1 MSRQWTPEQRHCID
15 ARGGTVLVSAAAGSG
30 KTTVLVERVIRR
42 ITDEQHP
49 VDADRLLVVTFT
61 KAAAAEMKQR
71 LGKALAEQM
80 AAHPHDRRLQ
90 RQQMLLPR
98 AHISTVHS
106 FCSALLRENFHL
118 LDISPQFKVA
128 EDADV
133 RTMQQEALAEVMEAA
148 YEARDPAFLAL
159 AELLSGG
166 RDDRKLTEAVL
177 RLYTFIQS
185 HPFPNDWLQA
195 QEALYATNAPIA
207 NTAWGQTVRRYVSG
221 TLHHG
226 VAMLRKAWSMATS
239 EEQMAAAYAGPLLA
253 DCQQLEIL
261 ADNFDTEDN
270 WDDAIDMLE
279 QFTFN
284 RLGSLRQY
292 PDELFKKRV
301 TGLRDEV
308 KKQLAALP
316 ALFCGSEAE
325 CREDIAVL
333 RQPVTALCALVRQF
347 SDTYEQKK
355 AAKHW
360 VDFNDLEHLTL
371 RLLLDR
377 QENGTVRR
385 TPLAQELAQQFEEV
399 LVDEYQDTNAAQDAL
414 FRAISRDEQN
424 LFMVGDVKQSIYGFR
439 QAMPDIFLA
448 RQKAYADYDGE
459 NFPATITLGHNFR
472 SRDTVTDS
480 VNFVFSQLMSEQLG
494 GLTYDEHHALIPA
507 ASYPESPAFDTAF
520 YVIDDARRED
530 LDSKD
535 AAEARLIAARIREW
549 MGTMTI
555 TDHGET
561 RPARY
566 GDFCILLRSKST
578 HAAVY
583 ADELGRCGIPAWTA
597 SSGGFFAT
605 PEIGTALSLL
615 RLVDNPMRDVPLLAV
630 MMSPVGGFLPDDL
643 ASIRTGR
650 TKAPLYVAL
659 REYARRQDDPLAVR
673 CDAFL
678 QQMEG
683 YRCLAASVPAD
694 QLIHRLFTETGLEGC
709 FSVRPHGEQRVA
721 NLRLLHEYARRFEQ
735 GRFRGLS
742 AFVRYLDRLEEQQ
755 MDLAPASTLSE
766 HADVVRIISI
776 HHSKGLEFPVVFL
789 AGLGHQFNTESTK
802 GDLLMQASQGIG
814 LMRRD
819 PDTRKQFNT
828 LPRQAVALSIRQAE
842 RAEELRVLYVA
853 MTRAKEKLCLVMT
866 ARDPQAAL
874 TKHAATLDNEP
885 TLPAHTLLS
894 AGSMGD
900 WLMMA
905 ALRHPSGGFFR
916 KLAGEEA
923 LSPLPAATTW
933 QMEIVPSPAPAQAE
947 ESSSSVPADPALV
960 EEIDRRIGYQ
970 YPFAA
975 LTEVPSKLAASALSH
990 RALAVDH
997 IAEQRP
1003 AFWEKQPLSAAERGT
1018 AMHAFMEHADFGRA
1032 RTDLRQEADRLLNAG
1047 VLNADQRAALRLPLL
1062 GRFFDSELCARMLR
1076 SPRWLREQHFT
1087 VDMPLSFFGYD
1098 TPPDSTDERIVV
1110 QGIADSV
1117 FEEDG
1122 QLVIVDYKTDR
1133 VQTDD
1138 ELVQRYREQ
1147 LRIYKQALEQ
1157 TLSCPVGEC
1166 WLYSFALGRAVRC
1179 DV

>member
-371 RLLLDR
+371 RLKTAPCAAPRWHRSWHSSLKR
-377 QENGTVRR
+377 CWWTNIR
-385 TPLAQELAQQFEEV
+385 TPTPRRMRCSA
-399 LVDEYQDTNAAQDAL
+399 
-414 FRAISRDEQN
+414 
-424 LFMVGDVKQSIYGFR
+424 
-439 QAMPDIFLA
+439 
-448 RQKAYADYDGE
+448 
-459 NFPATITLGHNFR
+459 R
-472 SRDTVTDS
+472 SRG
-480 VNFVFSQLMSEQLG
+480 MSKTCLWW
-494 GLTYDEHHALIPA
+494 AMSNR
-507 ASYPESPAFDTAF
+507 ASTAF
-520 YVIDDARRED
+520 ARRC
-530 LDSKD
+530 
-535 AAEARLIAARIREW
+535 RIFSSRGKRR
-549 MGTMTI
+549 MPIM
-555 TDHGET
+555 
-561 RPARY
+561 
-566 GDFCILLRSKST
+566 
-578 HAAVY
+578 
-583 ADELGRCGIPAWTA
+583 TA
-597 SSGGFFAT
+597 SIFRRPSRWGTISAAAT
-605 PEIGTALSLL
+605 P
-615 RLVDNPMRDVPLLAV
+615 
-630 MMSPVGGFLPDDL
+630 
-643 ASIRTGR
+643 
-650 TKAPLYVAL
+650 
-659 REYARRQDDPLAVR
+659 
-673 CDAFL
+673 
-678 QQMEG
+678 
-683 YRCLAASVPAD
+683 
-694 QLIHRLFTETGLEGC
+694 
-709 FSVRPHGEQRVA
+709 
-721 NLRLLHEYARRFEQ
+721 
-735 GRFRGLS
+735 
-742 AFVRYLDRLEEQQ
+742 
-755 MDLAPASTLSE
+755 
-766 HADVVRIISI
+766 
-776 HHSKGLEFPVVFL
+776 
-789 AGLGHQFNTESTK
+789 
-802 GDLLMQASQGIG
+802 
-814 LMRRD
+814 
-819 PDTRKQFNT
+819 
-828 LPRQAVALSIRQAE
+828 
-842 RAEELRVLYVA
+842 
-853 MTRAKEKLCLVMT
+853 
-866 ARDPQAAL
+866 
-874 TKHAATLDNEP
+874 
-885 TLPAHTLLS
+885 
-894 AGSMGD
+894 
-900 WLMMA
+900 
-905 ALRHPSGGFFR
+905 
-916 KLAGEEA
+916 
-923 LSPLPAATTW
+923 
-933 QMEIVPSPAPAQAE
+933 
-947 ESSSSVPADPALV
+947 
-960 EEIDRRIGYQ
+960 
-970 YPFAA
+970 
-975 LTEVPSKLAASALSH
+975 
-990 RALAVDH
+990 
-997 IAEQRP
+997 
-1003 AFWEKQPLSAAERGT
+1003 
-1018 AMHAFMEHADFGRA
+1018 
-1032 RTDLRQEADRLLNAG
+1032 
-1047 VLNADQRAALRLPLL
+1047 
-1062 GRFFDSELCARMLR
+1062 
-1076 SPRWLREQHFT
+1076 
-1087 VDMPLSFFGYD
+1087 
-1098 TPPDSTDERIVV
+1098 
-1110 QGIADSV
+1110 
-1117 FEEDG
+1117 
-1122 QLVIVDYKTDR
+1122 
-1133 VQTDD
+1133 
-1138 ELVQRYREQ
+1138 
-1147 LRIYKQALEQ
+1147 
-1157 TLSCPVGEC
+1157 
-1166 WLYSFALGRAVRC
+1166 
-1179 DV
+1179 